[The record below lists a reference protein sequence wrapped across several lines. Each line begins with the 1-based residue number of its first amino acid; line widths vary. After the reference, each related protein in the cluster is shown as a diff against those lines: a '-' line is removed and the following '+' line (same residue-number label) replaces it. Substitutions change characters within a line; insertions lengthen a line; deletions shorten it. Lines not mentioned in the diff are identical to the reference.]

1 MRTFIR
7 KFFPRLFFRLFYLG
21 TPPWDSG
28 ITPPELEEFIQN
40 HPPGRAIDLGCGTGT
55 NVITL
60 TQHGWQVSGVD
71 FVPKAILQ
79 ARRKARLAGIHSPFF
94 IGDVTDSSFFQG
106 NYDLILDIGCYH
118 ALSAEQ
124 RHTYRHNLRQH
135 LAPSG
140 TFLLYAFTGEETAS
154 NRFTPK
160 DLAAFQRDFSL
171 HRREDDFD
179 GGGPTSAWFWFQHK
193 QS

>member
-28 ITPPELEEFIQN
+28 ITPPELEEFIQR

-60 TQHGWQVSGVD
+60 ARRGWQITGID
-71 FVPKAILQ
+71 FVPKAIRQ
-79 ARRKARLAGIHSPFF
+79 AKRKARLAGVESPFF
-94 IGDVTDSSFFQG
+94 VGDVTDPNFFTG

-118 ALSAEQ
+118 ALSPEQ
-124 RHTYRHNLRQH
+124 RQTYRDNLRRH
-135 LAPSG
+135 LAPTG
-140 TFLLYAFTGEETAS
+140 TFLLYAFTDQDPVS
-154 NRFTPK
+154 NRFTPT
-160 DLAAFQRDFSL
+160 DLAAFQRAFTL
-171 HRREDDFD
+171 QRREDDLD
-179 GGGPTSAWFWFQHK
+179 GSGPSSAWFWFGK
-193 QS
+193 I